1 MQICVSSHYQAKME
15 SNPSHPPFFSHN
27 CSRLPLGFDLVHR
40 GPIVGRNGQRS
51 GPGKIT
57 FATALHHAFTNSPW
71 NHPQNPMI
79 VTFFYTFPKSRL
91 FKQRQYIH
99 TIIYIYTRIYMYSEN
114 CSTRILNLEA
124 DQVFSKDPLG
134 PPKLWPTMQHVGSIS
149 GLPVFQGSLRTYK
162 IAVDRK
168 PTKISCR
175 MR

>member
-1 MQICVSSHYQAKME
+1 MCQATTKPRWNQILHTLHFFPITVRGCPSVLTWSIVDPLSAEMAKGRVPERSPLQQLYTMPLQIHHGTTLKIQWLSHFFIHFRNPGFSSKD
-15 SNPSHPPFFSHN
+15 N
-27 CSRLPLGFDLVHR
+27 
-40 GPIVGRNGQRS
+40 I
-51 GPGKIT
+51 
-57 FATALHHAFTNSPW
+57 
-71 NHPQNPMI
+71 
-79 VTFFYTFPKSRL
+79 
-91 FKQRQYIH
+91 YIQLY
-99 TIIYIYTRIYMYSEN
+99 IYIYTRIYMYSEN

>member
-1 MQICVSSHYQAKME
+1 
-15 SNPSHPPFFSHN
+15 
-27 CSRLPLGFDLVHR
+27 
-40 GPIVGRNGQRS
+40 
-51 GPGKIT
+51 
-57 FATALHHAFTNSPW
+57 
-71 NHPQNPMI
+71 
-79 VTFFYTFPKSRL
+79 
-91 FKQRQYIH
+91 
-99 TIIYIYTRIYMYSEN
+99 MYSEN

-175 MR
+175 VR